1 MAKMIVSKT
10 RSLFI
15 LASSRMNEPKLIRL
29 INNNNKYNNKKY
41 IYVYKTKV
49 HIARLNKYY

>member
-1 MAKMIVSKT
+1 MIVSKT